1 MTMTKEKRQFDNDK
15 IPYKEKEV
23 RPEKPGI
30 CADFMEGQAEFGWF
44 IEKYFGKQKLVEMKE
59 MARKGEEDRLKTECN
74 DIWFRLPDSIFNVR
88 ERPRG
93 WMLFLRLVEED

>member
-1 MTMTKEKRQFDNDK
+1 MTKEKRQFDNDK
-15 IPYKEKEV
+15 IPYKEKGI

-59 MARKGEEDRLKTECN
+59 MARKGEEDRLKAECN
-74 DIWFRLPDSIFNVR
+74 DIWFRLPDSVFNVR

-93 WMLFLRLVEED
+93 WMLFLRLVED

>member
-1 MTMTKEKRQFDNDK
+1 MTKEKRQFDNDK
-15 IPYKEKEV
+15 IPYKEKGV

-30 CADFMEGQAEFGWF
+30 WF

-59 MARKGEEDRLKTECN
+59 MARKGEEDRLKAECN

-93 WMLFLRLVEED
+93 WMLFLRLVED